1 MYCSKAMRS
10 EQQRRARTGNSRS
23 FEARP
28 PLPLPRSTQ
37 AAQPEQAPRTPARRQ
52 LRCLGWVCCL
62 ESRHVWPGRRRKN
75 WNCPSPTNSPETT
88 EMTSKPPSLAPT
100 PELPCPKHN
109 GENGSS
115 ENRVDN
121 SECPARGP
129 FPAVPRRT
137 GITQGDPRG
146 RVAVRR
152 LNVGVWNHGNTRS
165 PNVRDDDE

>member
-1 MYCSKAMRS
+1 M
-10 EQQRRARTGNSRS
+10 TN
-23 FEARP
+23 
-28 PLPLPRSTQ
+28 
-37 AAQPEQAPRTPARRQ
+37 TP
-52 LRCLGWVCCL
+52 
-62 ESRHVWPGRRRKN
+62 
-75 WNCPSPTNSPETT
+75 PSP
-88 EMTSKPPSLAPT
+88 APA

-115 ENRVDN
+115 KNRVGN

-137 GITQGDPRG
+137 SITQGDQRG

-165 PNVRDDDE
+165 PNVATLMNDSQPANLPPLPMLQEQWCRNDHFHTAGSVPLVRPGRAAAEAMGQAQPPGSSGEGSDGRACPAHLFTPMAGLI